1 VIQSSYLSGG
11 KTQMTLND
19 NYMFIEHKNDTRF
32 NVAIVNMDTLDYTL
46 IEEDQAVANN
56 ILDFHVFVNYQSTD
70 IALYVALAISADSN
84 QVYFELR
91 EGKSKIINKVLANQ
105 NKASSLLGSRYW
117 GNCFLLV

>member
-1 VIQSSYLSGG
+1 
-11 KTQMTLND
+11 MTLND